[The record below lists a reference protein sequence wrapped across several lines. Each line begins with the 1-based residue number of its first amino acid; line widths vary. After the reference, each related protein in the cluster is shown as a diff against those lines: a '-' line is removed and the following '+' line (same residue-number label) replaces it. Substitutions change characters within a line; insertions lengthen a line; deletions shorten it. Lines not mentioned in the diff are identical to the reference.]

1 MTTRN
6 LPTITAPPLAAQNRL
21 SRVSF
26 SERSDSGSR
35 DRFSQQGQERRRS
48 SSVNTGGTRLRDES
62 VTRATSRTRLISR
75 VRGSRGSRQG
85 SSSPPDEEKGR
96 TGGKKG
102 KRDGWSGLGLGS
114 GWAVRRDI
122 RTRLPRPIQRFTG
135 YRDPSQSPP
144 YHPLPFPPFSYLSLI
159 PIKYETYLLST
170 LGGIISI
177 LLIELVMSTS
187 PIFLGDGVPL
197 IIASFGAGAVLMF
210 GTIESPL
217 AQPRHVLGGQ
227 VISALLGVGVT
238 KLFKLSAAWEE
249 GEVTKEGELGRV
261 VWVSGAVG
269 FGLAF
274 LVMQVTG
281 TVHPP

>member
-1 MTTRN
+1 MGN
-6 LPTITAPPLAAQNRL
+6 
-21 SRVSF
+21 
-26 SERSDSGSR
+26 
-35 DRFSQQGQERRRS
+35 
-48 SSVNTGGTRLRDES
+48 
-62 VTRATSRTRLISR
+62 
-75 VRGSRGSRQG
+75 
-85 SSSPPDEEKGR
+85 
-96 TGGKKG
+96 
-102 KRDGWSGLGLGS
+102 RDGWFGLGS
-114 GWAVRRDI
+114 GSAWRARRDI
-122 RTRLPRPIQRFTG
+122 RTRLPRPLQRFTG
-135 YRDPSQSPP
+135 YRDPSHSPP
-144 YHPLPFPPFSYLSLI
+144 YPPLPFPPFSYLSLI

-177 LLIELVMSTS
+177 LLIEIIMSTS

-227 VISALLGVGVT
+227 VISALVGVGIT
-238 KLFKLSAAWEE
+238 KLFKLSGAWQVD
-249 GEVTKEGELGRV
+249 EVTREGELGRV
-261 VWVSGAVG
+261 VWLSGAVG